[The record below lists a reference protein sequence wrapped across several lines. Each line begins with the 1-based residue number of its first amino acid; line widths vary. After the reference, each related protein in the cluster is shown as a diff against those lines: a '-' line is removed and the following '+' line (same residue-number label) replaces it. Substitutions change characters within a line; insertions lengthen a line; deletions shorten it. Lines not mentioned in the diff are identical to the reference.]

1 MKKKNRLA
9 SAKFVLKKL
18 KFLWIVLAALIAL
31 AAAYFAYVMISYHR
45 IGDMPL
51 EIENNQTAA
60 AKPDTEYTLLSWNI
74 GFGAYEPD
82 FGFFMD
88 GGSESRAFSE
98 ERLMSNMERIAD
110 RLKKQNADLYLLQE
124 VDFDS
129 TRAWHVDERQLL
141 IRSMDGMG
149 SVFAQNYD
157 SPFLLYP
164 LTKPHGASK
173 SGLMTLSPFET
184 KDAVRVELPVET
196 GLSKLLDLDRCYS
209 KTRIPV
215 EGGSD
220 LVLYNFHLSAYTTN
234 PDTANRQLELLLD
247 DMQAEY
253 EAGNWC
259 LAGGDFNKDLLGDSS
274 QYFHVPAEDYGW
286 AKPLPEGLLDK
297 YAISLAA
304 PLDEEHPVP
313 SCRNADG
320 AYRVGQF
327 VVTVDGFLHSEN
339 VEILDARVVDTSF
352 ANSDHNPVELDFK
365 LIPAGM

>member
-1 MKKKNRLA
+1 MKKTGKTDDTKETGSVRKILRV
-9 SAKFVLKKL
+9 VL
-18 KFLWIVLAALIAL
+18 IVLAALIVI
-31 AAAYFAYVMISYHR
+31 AAAYFAYVLIDYHR

-51 EIENNQTAA
+51 TVENSPTAQAQT
-60 AKPDTEYTLLSWNI
+60 DTEYTILSWNI

-88 GGSESRAFSE
+88 GGTESWAFSR
-98 ERLMSNMERIAD
+98 ERLQSNLTMIAS
-110 RLKKQNADLYLLQE
+110 RLQKQNADLYILQE
-124 VDFDS
+124 VDTDS
-129 TRAWHVDERQLL
+129 TRTYHLDERQMLQEAM
-141 IRSMDGMG
+141 SGMG

-157 SPFLLYP
+157 SPFLMYP
-164 LTKPHGASK
+164 LTQPHGASK
-173 SGLMTLSPFET
+173 SGVLTLSPFAMTE
-184 KDAVRVELPVET
+184 ASRVELPVET
-196 GLSKLLDLDRCYS
+196 GLSRLLDLDRCYS

-320 AYRVGQF
+320 PYRVGQF
-327 VVTVDGFLHSEN
+327 LVTIDGFLVSDN
-339 VEILDARVVDTSF
+339 VEALDARVVDTSF
-352 ANSDHNPVELDFK
+352 ANSDHNPVELDFR
-365 LIPAGM
+365 LIP